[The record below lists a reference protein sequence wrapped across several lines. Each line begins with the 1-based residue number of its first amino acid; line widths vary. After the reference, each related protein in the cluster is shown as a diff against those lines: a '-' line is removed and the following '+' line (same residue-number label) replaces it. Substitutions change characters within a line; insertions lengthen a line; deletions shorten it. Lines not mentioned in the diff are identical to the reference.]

1 MAKSKTQ
8 AKELTKECSLGE
20 RVRWRTVGGK
30 WKEGTL
36 RDWDNGTAVVG
47 KDDGT
52 TEAVRVK

>member
-1 MAKSKTQ
+1 MAKIK
-8 AKELTKECSLGE
+8 AKELTKHCSLGE

-36 RDWDNGTAVVG
+36 QDWREGKAIVGTG
-47 KDDGT
+47 GGP